1 MSFFASL
8 RGIRLEP
15 PGTVYRDI
23 AEPPIPGTIVLPM
36 RQVQGKPARPVVSV
50 GDDVAIGSIVGEPVD
65 ASGVPII
72 ATTSGTVSAVEERP
86 GPEGRPELAVVIDAD
101 GQDRW
106 INDDVPAIDPSAM
119 SLDPRQMLERVRA
132 AGVITSGF
140 GAEPSHRDL
149 ATAIDPRGFIGVSG
163 APVMRSVNHL
173 IVRAVDVDPAIQTLD
188 VVLRNHLGG
197 AQRGFEVIRKILG
210 TTDLHLVLAQGGGRG
225 LQEKAI
231 EQFCDPLE
239 IWPVPATPWN
249 YPSVNDEMLILSIAG
264 VEIGGAY
271 REPRDM
277 GVIVENID
285 TVIDIG
291 RAVLEQRP
299 QIDRV
304 VHVTGHVR
312 HPGIVRTRIGTPIR
326 DVIEACGGLIDEPGA
341 VIFGGP
347 MRGRAQHTLDAPVTR
362 LSGAITVLAADELVD
377 FTNDPCMNC
386 GICVRACPV
395 RLRPSTL
402 STLCEYGNFE
412 DALGYDLLTCIECG
426 VCTYVCPSLR
436 ANGHFLLHGKTEVM
450 ARRLRT

>member
-15 PGTVYRDI
+15 PGAVHRDI
-23 AEPPIPGTIVLPM
+23 ADLPTPGRVVLPM
-36 RQVQGKPARPVVSV
+36 RQVQGNPARPVVAI
-50 GDDVAIGSIVGEPVD
+50 GDDVTIGTVVGEPAD
-65 ASGVPII
+65 ANGVPII
-72 ATTSGTVSAVEERP
+72 ATTSGTVSAVDERP
-86 GPEGRPELAVVIDAD
+86 GPEGRPELSVVIDAD

-106 INDDVPAIDPSAM
+106 TDDRVPAIDPSAM

-132 AGVITSGF
+132 AGLITSGF

-163 APVMRSVNHL
+163 APVMRSVDHL
-173 IVRAVDVDPAIQTLD
+173 IVRAVDVDPEIQTLD
-188 VVLRNHLGG
+188 AVLRNHLVE
-197 AQRGFEVIRKILG
+197 AQRGFEVVKKILG

-225 LQEKAI
+225 LEEKAI
-231 EQFCDPLE
+231 EHFCDPLE
-239 IWPVPATPWN
+239 IWPVPAKPWN

-264 VEIGGAY
+264 LEVGGVY

-277 GVIVENID
+277 GVILENID

-304 VHVTGHVR
+304 VHVTGRVR
-312 HPGIVRTRIGTPIR
+312 KPGIVRVRIGTPMR
-326 DVIEACGGLIDEPGA
+326 DVIDACGGLLDDPGA

-347 MRGRAQHTLDAPVTR
+347 MRGRALHTLDAPVTR
-362 LSGAITVLAADELVD
+362 LSGAITVLGVDELVE
-377 FTNDPCMNC
+377 FTNEPCINC
-386 GICVRACPV
+386 GVCVRACPV

-402 STLCEYGNFE
+402 STLCEYSNFE
-412 DALGYDLLTCIECG
+412 DALAYDLLTCIECG